1 MDSAKHSDDGD
12 SSNAVATIREP
23 EDIIDNDKDDAVLEE
38 VVPKKKIKYPRS
50 VFFIVSNEFCER
62 FTYYGMRTVLSIY
75 LRNILGY
82 TDEVSTIIY
91 HTYTMLCYFFPIFG
105 GILADSFLGKFRT
118 ILYLSIV
125 YATGSIVLSLAAAD
139 DAIPG
144 MPSQAISMLGLFLIS
159 VGTGGIKPCVS
170 AFGGDQFVLPE
181 QEKQL
186 AQFFSVF
193 YFSVNAGSLVS
204 TFITP
209 ILREDVTCLGHDSCY
224 SLAFGIPAILMIVA
238 TVFFVAGKPMYKIKP
253 AEGNVLAETVKCIH
267 HALSRKRKLKR
278 EKKGENREHWLYYAD
293 DKYDKKTIDGIKAT
307 LGVLFLYLPLP
318 VFWALFDQQG
328 STWTFQATRMNGELG
343 TWAIKP
349 DQMQVVNSLL
359 ILCFIPLFEIIVYP
373 LFSKCNLLKKPL
385 QRLGV
390 GGVVAALSFVIAAVV
405 ELQLEPTYAVVP
417 KAGEGQ
423 VRIFNTLDQ
432 AVNVTTGY
440 GSRNIAAH
448 GAWEELHLGV
458 HGESIYDVTLSYGS
472 EPVNGS
478 ITVYENQATSYVI
491 GQVGGELEGPF
502 RNDQVEKSQEGDPM
516 LRILYLFYDSLPHT
530 ITFKKGDE
538 VGLTVSIKSED
549 DHTNASVSA
558 SIEDGSYDVYLD
570 NNKVDSVQ
578 LKFGGV
584 YNYVLVKTAES
595 TNHQLYTVT
604 SPNSVH
610 MLWLVPQYVVITAG
624 EVMFSIT
631 GLEFSYS
638 QAPASMKSLLTS
650 GWLLSVAVGN
660 LIVII
665 IEGAKIFESQANTFF
680 LFAGLMIV
688 DMGIFGLMARG
699 YKYVEKPKDDD
710 SEEDLKSDDVNS
722 VKQEQGLENPNFKPE
737 E

>member
-1 MDSAKHSDDGD
+1 MEHWISRSSGVGTLGADGHW
-12 SSNAVATIREP
+12 SGRP
-23 EDIIDNDKDDAVLEE
+23 EKEGEE
-38 VVPKKKIKYPRS
+38 IKVQRWPPSKIKYPRS

-125 YATGSIVLSLAAAD
+125 YAIGSIVLSLAAAD

-390 GGVVAALSFVIAAVV
+390 GGVVGALSFVIAAVV

-440 GSRNIAAH
+440 GSRNVAAH

-516 LRILYLFYDSLPHT
+516 LR
-530 ITFKKGDE
+530 
-538 VGLTVSIKSED
+538 
-549 DHTNASVSA
+549 
-558 SIEDGSYDVYLD
+558 YDVYLD

-699 YKYVEKPKDDD
+699 YKYVEKPQDND